1 MRKSAIVVVLIIVF
15 FILFFLQVNLFS
27 SFTIAGI
34 SPNLFVIYVLF
45 VALFSNQFLG
55 ISLGV
60 IFGLILDFVYGRVI
74 GTTAV
79 MLCIIGYLGSYFD
92 KNFSKENKLTI
103 ILMVAGATLIYE
115 FGLYFL
121 NSIILEFD
129 REYFA
134 FLKIV
139 LVETLYNILLSI
151 IVYPIMQKFGY
162 VIDRTFKKNNILTR
176 YF

>member
-1 MRKSAIVVVLIIVF
+1 MRKSAIVIVLILVF

-79 MLCIIGYLGSYFD
+79 MLCVIGYLGSYFD

-103 ILMVAGATLIYE
+103 ILMVAGSTLIYE

>member
-1 MRKSAIVVVLIIVF
+1 MRKSAIVIILILVF

-79 MLCIIGYLGSYFD
+79 MLCVIGYLGSYFD

-103 ILMVAGATLIYE
+103 ILMVAGSTLIYE

>member
-1 MRKSAIVVVLIIVF
+1 MRKIITVIALMIVF
-15 FILFFLQVNLFS
+15 FFIYFLQVNVFGT
-27 SFTIAGI
+27 FTIAGI
-34 SPNLFVIYVLF
+34 KPNLFVIYVLF
-45 VALFSNQFLG
+45 IGLFANQTLG

-60 IFGLILDFVYGRVI
+60 IFGLIIDFLYGKTI
-74 GTTAV
+74 GTSAV
-79 MLCIIGYLGSYFD
+79 MLCVIGYLGSYFD

-103 ILMVAGATLIYE
+103 ILMVAGSTLIYE